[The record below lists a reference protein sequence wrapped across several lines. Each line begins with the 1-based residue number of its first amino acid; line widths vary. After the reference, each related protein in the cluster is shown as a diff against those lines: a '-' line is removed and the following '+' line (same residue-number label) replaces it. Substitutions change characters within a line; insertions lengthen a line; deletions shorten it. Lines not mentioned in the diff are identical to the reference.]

1 VKITRALPIVLGL
14 LLISSRPATAQTFS
28 VSSGTLAKMT
38 ITTAVAGSQPTSVT
52 NTATT
57 YNVRV
62 RSWQGIKHITAQID
76 LAMPAGTTL
85 QLSMVPPAGATSP
98 GLVTLTTTAQ
108 SIVNNIANVNP
119 TVTLPITY
127 KFSATAAAGV
137 VATFTRRV
145 TLTMVTGP

>member
-14 LLISSRPATAQTFS
+14 LLLISSRPATAQTFT
-28 VSSGTLAKMT
+28 VPSSPAKMT

-52 NTATT
+52 NAVTT

-62 RSWQGIKHITAQID
+62 KNNQGIKKIVARINA
-76 LAMPAGTTL
+76 AMPAGTTL
-85 QLSMVPPAGATSP
+85 QLSMAPPVGATSP
-98 GLVTLTTTAQ
+98 GPVSLTTVNQ
-108 SIVNNIANVNP
+108 DIVNNIANVNP

-127 KFSATAAAGV
+127 TFSATVAAGV
-137 VATFTRRV
+137 VSSWRTV